1 MKLRYLLILGIL
13 VFLNGFV
20 FTVLFLM
27 GSREMASPVPTPT
40 EILAGEPTVQP
51 TFTSTPVAPT
61 PTNTPEPTSTGALE
75 PTTTSTLVVAPQTP
89 TQTNTPAPPGST
101 PLPPTATPSQGAP
114 TATVPPPTVT
124 PTTPAAEPTSTP
136 PPTATPTVEGAWD
149 FSYVE
154 GSVIAQPNCGSVY
167 LHGKITGVGGEPVD
181 GRTVR
186 LRWWNNV
193 AFNLSGSPGGNN
205 PGAWGFSPLSQEQF
219 HSYQPFIIDIVES
232 QANPVPISNEAPIEF
247 TDCGTAGQFT
257 DITFA
262 YAR

>member
-27 GSREMASPVPTPT
+27 GSREMARPVPTPT
-40 EILAGEPTVQP
+40 EIPSREPTMQP
-51 TFTSTPVAPT
+51 TFTSTPVGPT
-61 PTNTPEPTSTGALE
+61 PTNTPEPTSTGTLE
-75 PTTTSTLVVAPQTP
+75 PIATNTLVVAPQTP
-89 TQTNTPAPPGST
+89 THTNTPVPPSST
-101 PLPPTATPSQGAP
+101 PLPPTP
-114 TATVPPPTVT
+114 TVPPPTVT
-124 PTTPAAEPTSTP
+124 PTTPGTEPTSTP
-136 PPTATPTVEGAWD
+136 TPTPSPTAEGDWD
-149 FSYVE
+149 FVYVE

-186 LRWWNNV
+186 LRWWDNV
-193 AFNLSGSPGGNN
+193 ALNLSGSPGGNN

-219 HSYQPFIIDIVES
+219 HSYQPFTIDIVASE
-232 QANPVPISNEAPIEF
+232 ANPVPVSNEALIEF